1 MTGTNVIQ
9 QIERELADPEYRKLF
24 GAEAAKLR
32 LAMALVEARKRAG
45 LTQKE
50 LADLAGVKQPTIAAL
65 EHGDANPT
73 IGKLGSVFALL
84 NQTIEVSPVPL
95 ATRPGQTHAASKN
108 GNGKKNT
115 KGGAAAPRRVRLLRN
130 GAVQGGR
137 PSSLARRRA

>member
-9 QIERELADPEYRKLF
+9 QIERQLADPEYRKLF

-73 IGKLGSVFALL
+73 IGKLGSIFALL

-95 ATRPGQTHAASKN
+95 ATQPERTHAASKN
-108 GNGKKNT
+108 GNGKTNT
-115 KGGAAAPRRVRLLRN
+115 TSSGAVTRDRRLLERRVAKGGQPA
-130 GAVQGGR
+130 
-137 PSSLARRRA
+137 SHARRMA